1 MSHKKVQENT
11 IHNVMKNQ
19 AIETKLQMI
28 YVIELVAKG
37 MEQIH

>member
-1 MSHKKVQENT
+1 
-11 IHNVMKNQ
+11 MKNQ

-37 MEQIH
+37 MEPIHWMGLKSI